1 MRFQEEAKISQ
12 KGLRIGDDGIAE
24 KNDAEESELAR
35 QRKKLPVTRP
45 NHVWNCVQM
54 VLRTLITCS
63 GVWEI

>member
-1 MRFQEEAKISQ
+1 MRFEEEAKISQ

-24 KNDAEESELAR
+24 KNDAEAQASEQAR
-35 QRKKLPVTRP
+35 QRNTRP
-45 NHVWNCVQM
+45 NRVWNCEQM